1 MKKQLKKVALVS
13 ILLVSGLTIAQEKE
27 EAQTLFGGESSIK
40 KENIGFFV
48 APSFGIS
55 AMDGSATSLL
65 NLRGG
70 ISFGDQLSLG
80 ASFNSS
86 MNEIRPESETIQDIY
101 MDFWSFGGFAEFTV
115 FSKKM
120 IHFSI
125 PLQINYGEIEMDN
138 YQGDAGLGEAS
149 FIQIE
154 PSALLEVNLHKY
166 VRLNLGAGYRL
177 ISQVTYRN
185 LNQNDLSGLTGY
197 VGLKFG
203 LFR

>member
-1 MKKQLKKVALVS
+1 
-13 ILLVSGLTIAQEKE
+13 
-27 EAQTLFGGESSIK
+27 
-40 KENIGFFV
+40 
-48 APSFGIS
+48 
-55 AMDGSATSLL
+55 
-65 NLRGG
+65 
-70 ISFGDQLSLG
+70 
-80 ASFNSS
+80 
-86 MNEIRPESETIQDIY
+86 
-101 MDFWSFGGFAEFTV
+101 
-115 FSKKM
+115 
-120 IHFSI
+120 
-125 PLQINYGEIEMDN
+125 MDN